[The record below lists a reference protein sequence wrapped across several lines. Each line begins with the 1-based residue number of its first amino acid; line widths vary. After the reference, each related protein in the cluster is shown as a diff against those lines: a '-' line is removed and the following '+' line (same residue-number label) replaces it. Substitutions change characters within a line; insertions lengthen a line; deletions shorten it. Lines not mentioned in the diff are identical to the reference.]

1 MPSISMSTE
10 TSSPS
15 RSSLPA
21 TIELWREEGE
31 ARRILFDA
39 VDLGMERA
47 SGRGVPTATPDEAA
61 DYGLAETDSMSLL
74 VLLDSP
80 LPDGVEV
87 RFQVG
92 SVSVASTAPEGSL
105 ERKLLP
111 ARGALETR
119 SHPLF
124 LDCAGHTAL
133 SLLTRWPEE
142 PGYTAVGR
150 WPLRVS
156 PAKITP
162 EELDRLIDEL
172 DSAARGVIFDAY
184 SKATTSLGVGR
195 GFRPAAPAE
204 KLERIAGVL
213 HAFGAQLARISR
225 RPTQRLS
232 LSPRRVLV
240 SPGEAI
246 TPETAAEIAE
256 DTSFLAR
263 TAVGVLPRE
272 RIELE
277 AERDV
282 SLPEHR
288 ALSGFLAALGSET
301 REILDLLRL
310 DIAARLERRKLFS
323 AGPGSILQERE
334 EPRLVALRA
343 LEARARLLLS
353 RSRDLRRRHDFL
365 PADAPALHRAPEI
378 TKRFAHVGAYSL
390 LYRAMREHHRS
401 QRIDPGGSAVE
412 VGLKSLPDLWEH
424 WVVLRV
430 IECLQRRFR
439 YTASPWESPD
449 SLFRRV
455 VGFKDRYLIDLA
467 ADRRLD
473 LVDEGGSRILFR
485 YQPRY
490 PSISR
495 REAGYGRLKR
505 RAAPYEPDIAIEIY
519 APGEDEP
526 SLPMHIIIFDA
537 KYSSRSHD
545 ELLEDIL
552 RYRNIGDFR
561 TGRRLVRQIWAV
573 TTSLRQPRSPP
584 SDTGGWTA
592 PLETLVTVD
601 NEAFLDPGASEAE
614 ACGVIGIRP
623 GPSTRGDALDA
634 LLGRILGGLG
644 VRGRA

>member
-1 MPSISMSTE
+1 MRSTSMSTE
-10 TSSPS
+10 V
-15 RSSLPA
+15 RSSLPS
-21 TIELWREEGE
+21 TVELWREEGE
-31 ARRILFDA
+31 ERRILFGS
-39 VDLGMERA
+39 VDLGMERETSA
-47 SGRGVPTATPDEAA
+47 RGGPGPAETA
-61 DYGLAETDSMSLL
+61 DYGVSETDSMSLR
-74 VLLDSP
+74 VLLETP

-92 SVSVASTAPEGSL
+92 SIPVASTAPEGSL

-119 SHPLF
+119 GHTLF
-124 LDCAGHTAL
+124 LDCAGYTVL
-133 SLLTRWPEE
+133 SVATRWPEE
-142 PGYTAVGR
+142 NGYTVVGS

-172 DSAARGVIFDAY
+172 DSAARGVVFDAY
-184 SKATTSLGVGR
+184 SKTTTELGRVR
-195 GFRPAAPAE
+195 AFRPAAPGE
-204 KLERIAGVL
+204 KIERIASVL
-213 HAFGAQLARISR
+213 DTFGIQLARISR
-225 RPTQRLS
+225 RPAQRLS

-282 SLPEHR
+282 RLPEHS
-288 ALSGFLAALGSET
+288 ALSGFLAAIGLET

-323 AGPGSILQERE
+323 AGPGGILQERE
-334 EPRLVALRA
+334 EPRLAALRA

-365 PADAPALHRAPEI
+365 PADTPALHRPPEI

-390 LYRAMREHHRS
+390 LYRAMREHHCG
-401 QRIDPGGSAVE
+401 QRIDPGGSAVQ
-412 VGLKSLPDLWEH
+412 VGMKSLPDLWEH
-424 WVVLRV
+424 WVVLRA

-439 YTASPWESPD
+439 YTASPWDSPD

-473 LVDEGGSRILFR
+473 LVDEAGSRILFR

-495 REAGYGRLKR
+495 RGSGYGRLKR
-505 RAAPYEPDIAIEIY
+505 RAAPYEPDIAIEVY
-519 APGEDEP
+519 GPGEEEP
-526 SLPMHIIIFDA
+526 SLPRHIIILDA

-545 ELLEDIL
+545 ELLDDVL

-573 TTSLRQPRSPP
+573 TTSLREPRFPHP
-584 SDTGGWTA
+584 GTGGWSA

-623 GPSTRGDALDA
+623 APAERGDALDA
-634 LLGRILGGLG
+634 LLGRILAGLG